1 MSEQLRESVS
11 ALMDGEAEELELRRL
26 LAEANTDQVND
37 LWSRYHLARDHMS
50 SAQDSQSGIGFG
62 HMDISQRVSEA
73 IAKEPV
79 VTSRSSG
86 RVPGWLQPVA
96 GFAVAAS
103 VAVAVVIGVQQQVVP
118 AVPAVDT
125 SSSVV
130 ASATNG
136 SSRVYPLQIGA
147 QSSTGSALSTVSLT
161 GQGVLPG
168 ALAASQTAADLAAQ
182 QMLDKYILRHTEQA
196 SINNGQGIISYA
208 RVTSFEE

>member
-11 ALMDGEAEELELRRL
+11 ALMDGEAEELEIRRL
-26 LAEANTDQVND
+26 LAETNADQVND
-37 LWSRYHLARDHMS
+37 LWSHYHLAKEHMS
-50 SAQDSQSGIGFG
+50 SGQDSQSGIGFG

-79 VTSRSSG
+79 IASQSKG
-86 RVPGWLQPVA
+86 RVAAWLQPVA

-103 VAVAVVIGVQQQVVP
+103 VAFAVVVGVQQQVAEVTP
-118 AVPAVDT
+118 GG
-125 SSSVV
+125 SSPTVV
-130 ASATNG
+130 ASAVNS

-196 SINNGQGIISYA
+196 SMNNGQGIISYA
-208 RVTSFEE
+208 RVVSFEE